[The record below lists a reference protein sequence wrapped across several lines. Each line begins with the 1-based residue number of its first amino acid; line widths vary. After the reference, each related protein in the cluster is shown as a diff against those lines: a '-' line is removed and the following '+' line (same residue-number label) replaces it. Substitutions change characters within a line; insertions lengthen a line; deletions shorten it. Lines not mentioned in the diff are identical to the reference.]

1 MFVKFFCNTGNAVLV
16 SEESDR
22 ACTHGGGHDL
32 SPENGARMGAN
43 GNECLHC
50 GHFVGIEEFD
60 SVQDAL
66 TASGAAKEVRIRVVY
81 QEVR

>member
-1 MFVKFFCNTGNAVLV
+1 MFIKFFPSTGKAVLV

-22 ACTHGGGHDL
+22 VCTHDGGHDL

-50 GHFVGIEEFD
+50 GYMVGVEEFE
-60 SVQDAL
+60 SVEAAL
-66 TASGAAKEVRIRVVY
+66 SAAAFAAGVRVQID

>member
-1 MFVKFFCNTGNAVLV
+1 MFIKFFPGTGKAVLV

-22 ACTHGGGHDL
+22 MCSHDGGHDL

-50 GHFVGIEEFD
+50 GYMVGVEEFD
-60 SVQDAL
+60 SIEEAL
-66 TASGAAKEVRIRVVY
+66 TASADADEVRVVF